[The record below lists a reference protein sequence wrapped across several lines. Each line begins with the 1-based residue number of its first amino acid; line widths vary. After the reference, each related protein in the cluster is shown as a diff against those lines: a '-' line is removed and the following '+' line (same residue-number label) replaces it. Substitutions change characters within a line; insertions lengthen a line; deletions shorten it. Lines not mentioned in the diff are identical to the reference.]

1 MERVQVAAT
10 AANTVSYIYDGGPAG
25 AVVAAAPTQNGV
37 SLSETIFGFSFALHS
52 WIKNC

>member
-37 SLSETIFGFSFALHS
+37 SVSATVLGFSFALHS
-52 WIKNC
+52 WTKSR

>member
-10 AANTVSYIYDGGPAG
+10 AANTVSYIYDTGPTG

-37 SLSETIFGFSFALHS
+37 SGIFEFHFISISTMATVGQY
-52 WIKNC
+52 

>member
-10 AANTVSYIYDGGPAG
+10 AANTVSYIYDGGPNG

-37 SLSETIFGFSFALHS
+37 RSSVLYLLDL
-52 WIKNC
+52 IKVTKLLE

>member
-10 AANTVSYIYDGGPAG
+10 AANTVSYIYDGGPNG

-37 SLSETIFGFSFALHS
+37 RSCVLYLLDLINANNFLE
-52 WIKNC
+52 